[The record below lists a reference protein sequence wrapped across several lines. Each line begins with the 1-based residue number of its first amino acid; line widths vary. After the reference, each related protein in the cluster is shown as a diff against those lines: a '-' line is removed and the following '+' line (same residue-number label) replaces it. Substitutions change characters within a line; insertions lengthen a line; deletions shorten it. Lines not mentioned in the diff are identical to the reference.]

1 MNYRFYGSFQIAE
14 SEDNM
19 TIKEYLIE
27 YKTINN
33 TEASI
38 ELRDVFND
46 GSVYCGSGYN
56 QLMEELSTVGLSHVA
71 NSRFVCRDVDDEK
84 NCIVL
89 GYVKDI
95 ELYSQSVLEQVAKK
109 LQ

>member
-1 MNYRFYGSFQIAE
+1 
-14 SEDNM
+14 M
-19 TIKEYLIE
+19 TIKEYLME
-27 YKTINN
+27 YETINN
-33 TEASI
+33 TGVSI
-38 ELRDVFND
+38 ELRDIFND

-56 QLMEELSTVGLSHVA
+56 QLMEELSTAGLSHVA
-71 NSRFVCRDVDDEK
+71 NSRFVCRDINNEK

-109 LQ
+109 FQ